1 MPIKNCD
8 DLFTKK
14 KSQSTFAHVRVNR
27 QLSCSSFPFPKLSA
41 IRLIDTWKKK
51 AKIELFQHSNLLNM
65 SEISSA
71 DIIAI
76 QNASWYRNEFY

>member
-14 KSQSTFAHVRVNR
+14 KIPIDPCAHVRVNR

-76 QNASWYRNEFY
+76 QNAS